1 MSDNIIY
8 VSDASFDADVLK
20 SETPVLV
27 DFWATWCGPCRAIA
41 PSLDQLAEE
50 YAGKAKIVK
59 VDVDNEQGLAEQFN
73 VMTIPNLIFFKNGQ
87 IADQLI
93 GAASKNVLA
102 DKLNKLIG

>member
-1 MSDNIIY
+1 MSKALAVTQATWDTE
-8 VSDASFDADVLK
+8 VLK
-20 SETPVLV
+20 SDVPVLV